1 MLFVDHLR
9 AGEGKQDAAR
19 FDLLESDGIEFAIP
33 LQGVSQDILVL
44 GESGR
49 VQDDEVIV
57 ATHVL
62 QVFESVLGESLVTGI
77 TRKVERYIFVG
88 QGDGLRRAIDRVY
101 HLGPSTHRIEGE
113 AACVA
118 EHIKTARSLA

>member
-1 MLFVDHLR
+1 MLFADHLR
-9 AGEGKQDAAR
+9 TGEGEQDAAR

-44 GESGR
+44 GEGGR

-118 EHIKTARSLA
+118 EHI